1 MEVLTYNQYKGKN
14 DIFKIIVAAFLEPFI
29 FHPFIVW
36 SAIRGNLDYLRKKN
50 SWGEMT
56 RRGLNPVQTAATA

>member
-1 MEVLTYNQYKGKN
+1 M
-14 DIFKIIVAAFLEPFI
+14 EPFI

-36 SAIRGNLDYLRKKN
+36 SAVCGNLDYLQKKN

-56 RRGLNPVQTAATA
+56 RQGFNTKN

>member
-1 MEVLTYNQYKGKN
+1 MKLLLTA
-14 DIFKIIVAAFLEPFI
+14 VTEPFI

-36 SAIRGNLDYLRKKN
+36 SAIEGYIDLILKDR

-56 RRGLNPVQTAATA
+56 RVGFGKSKQPAAG